1 MKDSKEKEHRI
12 SNLKDMVNT
21 IKDETD
27 ESSKTDN
34 TVGTELDGEDE
45 ELIKFL
51 NHEEEKD
58 FDDLNIDDE
67 FIYYPGKDDENANN
81 LEEENP
87 IDEKYIIKTK
97 DVEEDSSDEPN
108 ENYEEFEDTFSD
120 ELSENLDNILNT
132 KIGKTPIY
140 GIVSLIL
147 GIIFLITS
155 IIVFNSGTERIVDNV
170 VSGETH
176 FITVILL
183 TIGLL
188 LLIFGVYKVFGFKNP
203 IDGLMINIENI
214 DKKQD
219 EEDINKTPKPKEKT
233 IPKSKIPLDK
243 NSYKIGEFNMDELK
257 SKLKKNNIHS
267 KEEPLPENIDEIPIA
282 KEKSADKKDI
292 NSDEIEEKE
301 PDETILENESID
313 DIFAGVEEIDD
324 IPIISIDSKEK
335 KSDD

>member
-12 SNLKDMVNT
+12 SNLKDMINT
-21 IKDETD
+21 MKDKTE
-27 ESSKTDN
+27 ESSKTEDN
-34 TVGTELDGEDE
+34 IGTEIVEEDE

-58 FDDLNIDDE
+58 FDDLKIDDE
-67 FIYYPGKDDENANN
+67 FIYYPSQDDEYATN

-87 IDEKYIIKTK
+87 IDETYIIKTK
-97 DVEEDSSDEPN
+97 NVEEDTSEELN
-108 ENYEEFEDTFSD
+108 ENYEEIEDKFSD

-147 GIIFLITS
+147 GIIFLVVS
-155 IIVFNSGTERIVDNV
+155 VIVFNSGTERIVDNV

-176 FITVILL
+176 FITVIIL

-188 LLIFGVYKVFGFKNP
+188 LIIFGIYKVFNFKNP
-203 IDGLMINIENI
+203 IDGLMTNIESI

-219 EEDINKTPKPKEKT
+219 KEDNNKTPKPKEKT

-243 NSYKIGEFNMDELK
+243 NSYKVGEFNMDELK
-257 SKLKKNNIHS
+257 SKLKKNTHS
-267 KEEPLPENIDEIPIA
+267 KKEPIPENIDEIPIA
-282 KEKSADKKDI
+282 KEKPKNKKGLT
-292 NSDEIEEKE
+292 SDEIEEE
-301 PDETILENESID
+301 HQESVPENESID

-335 KSDD
+335 KSDE